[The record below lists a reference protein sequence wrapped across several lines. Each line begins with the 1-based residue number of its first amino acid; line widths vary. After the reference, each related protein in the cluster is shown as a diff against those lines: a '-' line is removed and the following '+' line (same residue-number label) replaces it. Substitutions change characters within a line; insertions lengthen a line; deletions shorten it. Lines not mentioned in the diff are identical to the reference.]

1 MLEPGCLR
9 PLLHDATNADSQQ
22 RCRRPKHGHTERRLY
37 ICYARA
43 RVTPSV
49 NTWPTPTLALLP
61 LAGLFLIGSRRRVPR
76 GFVLLLA
83 LTAGIISISGCGT
96 TAPIKMAPTG
106 SQTVRITATE
116 GAQVQ
121 AASIV
126 VSISP

>member
-1 MLEPGCLR
+1 MTPPTQTVSSGAAVQSTVTLSVASTFAMLAPASLPRSTPGL
-9 PLLHDATNADSQQ
+9 P
-22 RCRRPKHGHTERRLY
+22 
-37 ICYARA
+37 
-43 RVTPSV
+43 
-49 NTWPTPTLALLP
+49 PTLALLP